1 MSLSQS
7 FTIRG
12 YQLRPGGARARLAV
26 FRAIAADSVNNRNES
41 TRLRPDDWRAARN
54 YSMGSYAAAY
64 CHGLDAGKQG
74 NTPTWYCHTGENFR
88 GEKDAEGGWYTDGEG
103 FDSAIGIIARLTH
116 GRFLAG
122 YRWTSNNE
130 RVYFPDIFTDE
141 SDAVRMADEHARVFA
156 ESAREDSERFN
167 AMCLAELD
175 AEEKLLEVQ
184 KSFALRHRAKF
195 GGPDR
200 VREAIEA
207 LRKARETLADA
218 TRAYERGG

>member
-1 MSLSQS
+1 MSLSQA

-12 YQLRPGGARARLAV
+12 YQLHPGGARARLAV

-54 YSMGSYAAAY
+54 YRMGSYAAAY
-64 CHGLDAGKQG
+64 CHALNQAPGQ
-74 NTPTWYCHTGENFR
+74 WYCHMGENFR
-88 GEKDAEGGWYTDGEG
+88 GEKDAGGPGWYTDP
-103 FDSAIGIIARLTH
+103 DCHDTAIGIIARLTH

-122 YRWTSNNE
+122 YRWTSNDE
-130 RVYFPDIFTDE
+130 RVYFPGVFTDE
-141 SDAVRMADEHARVFA
+141 PDAARMADEHARVFA

-167 AMCLAELD
+167 SMCLAELD

-184 KSFALRHRAKF
+184 KAFALRHRAKF

-200 VREAIEA
+200 VREAIEE
-207 LRKARETLADA
+207 LRNARETLADA
-218 TRAYERGG
+218 TQAYERG